1 MFFSDVIFGGLT
13 LRKPNSFVKSVN
25 SEVVCEDDNDD
36 DKAGDKVANN
46 DEDDD
51 DDDVALETSQ
61 RMTRARKEFWRRA
74 NSANRVAVC
83 VKVRKSPW
91 RGVVMTTMSMV
102 EMGEEEDVAS
112 VGFQEDS
119 KRNLLKSRTEVQNDS
134 IFLHHH
140 RV

>member
-1 MFFSDVIFGGLT
+1 MLIFSDVISGGLT

-25 SEVVCEDDNDD
+25 SEVVREDDNDD
-36 DKAGDKVANN
+36 DEAGDDVANN
-46 DEDDD
+46 DDDD
-51 DDDVALETSQ
+51 DDEDDDVALETSQ

-102 EMGEEEDVAS
+102 EMGEDEDVAS
-112 VGFQEDS
+112 
-119 KRNLLKSRTEVQNDS
+119 RR
-134 IFLHHH
+134 
-140 RV
+140 